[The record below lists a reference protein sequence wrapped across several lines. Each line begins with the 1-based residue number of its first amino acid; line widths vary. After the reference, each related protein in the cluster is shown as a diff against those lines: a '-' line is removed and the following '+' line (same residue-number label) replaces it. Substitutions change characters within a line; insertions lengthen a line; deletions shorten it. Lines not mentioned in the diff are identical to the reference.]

1 MDQIDFQH
9 KQARLSIQDALGIKD
24 IHWYHVPPLFPI
36 ATNIMNYV
44 SSHLLSLKTIPER
57 IQEFINLYYRCCNVC
72 IGNEAFFPKNE
83 VIPSIFSDIDIYGQ
97 FSFDST
103 GIYYVCPLSGLY
115 QKIPN
120 GNITWFV
127 SDLNKFFETYR
138 VDETNVTESITYNN
152 KEYLLGDNNKWYSNK
167 ETDLVATLLE
177 ELDWSGFGLII
188 FTYVFKLKFGNSEIN
203 FTIKVIPDD
212 IYNIKDLIKRLF
224 RWMRFSPTNE
234 FKLKDYSTIQIIV
247 KDSTKLEEDFTQFFK
262 AFYFF
267 DFGRTVKKIDAN
279 DHHYVW
285 RQLDWRE
292 PSGSVLMDW
301 FQYKDQFI
309 RINDDWEIKLEF
321 TYQENQ
327 QGDSEETETDNKK
340 DLIELYIDQ
349 LMYQM
354 GVLQL
359 GVDRYTFIFT
369 LTNLLTSIWFQLHI
383 QYPGYFIDKEVK
395 YDKDD
400 ESSYYILEPF
410 VNDWLWFSLR

>member
-1 MDQIDFQH
+1 MDPIDFQH
-9 KQARLSIQDALGIKD
+9 KQARLSIQDALGIRD

-83 VIPSIFSDIDIYGQ
+83 VIPSIFSDLDIYGQ
-97 FSFDST
+97 FTHDGN
-103 GIYYVCPLSGLY
+103 GIYYICPLSALY
-115 QKIPN
+115 QKVP
-120 GNITWFV
+120 GGRVTWFV
-127 SDLNKFFETYR
+127 NDISRFFETYR

-152 KEYLLGDNNKWYSNK
+152 NEYRLGDNNKWYNDRD
-167 ETDLVATLLE
+167 TDLVSVILE
-177 ELDWSGFGLII
+177 ELDFSGFGLIF
-188 FTYVFKLKFGNSEIN
+188 FTYVFKFMFGNTEIN
-203 FTIKVIPDD
+203 FTIKVIPDELF
-212 IYNIKDLIKRLF
+212 NIKYLLKRLLK
-224 RWMRFSPTNE
+224 WMRFSPTNE
-234 FKLKDYSTIQIIV
+234 FKITDFSTIQIKV
-247 KDSTKLEEDFTQFFK
+247 KNQSKLQEDFTQFFK
-262 AFYFF
+262 AFYYF
-267 DFGRTVKKIDAN
+267 DFGRTVKSIEAT
-279 DHHYVW
+279 DHLYVW

-301 FQYKDQFI
+301 FKYEDQFI

-321 TYQENQ
+321 LYGEDEST
-327 QGDSEETETDNKK
+327 DEETETDKK
-340 DLIELYIDQ
+340 DLIELYVDQ

-369 LTNLLTSIWFQLHI
+369 LTNLLTAIWFQLHI

-395 YDKDD
+395 YDQED
-400 ESSYYILEPF
+400 EQSYYILEPF
-410 VNDWLWFSLR
+410 VNDRLWVSLR